1 MVEPPF
7 CDVIII
13 RKHHRFFGVPG
24 FTELLSR
31 LVKAGMNVGRDVMA
45 AMSNTLILAYAGRSL
60 QMMLLL
66 LAYDIPFIE
75 IINRD
80 MIASEVVRSL
90 AGSIGLIF
98 TIPITAIAAGILSEK
113 KDKNQQRDTMD
124 YRY

>member
-1 MVEPPF
+1 M
-7 CDVIII
+7 D
-13 RKHHRFFGVPG
+13 
-24 FTELLSR
+24 T
-31 LVKAGMNVGRDVMA
+31 
-45 AMSNTLILAYAGRSL
+45 MSNTLILAYAGRSL